1 MNKLLLALVALL
13 SLWSGATAQTVTR
26 AYAIRM
32 WADNASDNRPALVS
46 FDIDNP
52 QEITEEFSL
61 DGHYF
66 RSAVCIGRDYYL
78 IDSDDH
84 MVPYRLLKLNID
96 THSLETVAEYG
107 TSSYEGGLIFQD
119 MTYDATTGNVYALAY
134 DIDNGSFDEN
144 GELDV
149 PLGFFSFDVTNG
161 KATLIRTIT
170 IFCHCAFAASYVCPE
185 CGLAHAPV
193 AANACFSRQNVLPL
207 GKRFL

>member
-46 FDIDNP
+46 F
-52 QEITEEFSL
+52 
-61 DGHYF
+61 
-66 RSAVCIGRDYYL
+66 
-78 IDSDDH
+78 
-84 MVPYRLLKLNID
+84 
-96 THSLETVAEYG
+96 
-107 TSSYEGGLIFQD
+107 
-119 MTYDATTGNVYALAY
+119 